1 MASHVVS
8 VVMGGLFH
16 AAILFLVAAGLQVV
30 FGVQRIFNLAC
41 GSFYALGA
49 YVGVAAVQAFIRA
62 GGPPEL
68 FILPLAAAGLLAGLA
83 GIPVERGLLRFIY
96 DRDETFQL
104 LLTFSVVLMLEDLIQ
119 MTWGAAPTST
129 SGLYLVYGKI
139 RILGA
144 AVPTYNLI
152 VIAASVAIAVAI
164 GWLLARTAFGRIV
177 RAAAENR
184 EMAEALGVDMR
195 SVYVRVFTLG
205 CMLGTLGGALVI
217 PSTAAMSEMGVELIV
232 EAFAVVVIGGLGS
245 MRGALAGA
253 LVVGLLRAVA
263 IAVYPALEM
272 LLIYLIVIGVLV
284 IRPRGLFG
292 KAAVA

>member
-104 LLTFSVVLMLEDLIQ
+104 LLTFAVVLMLEDLIQ

-129 SGLYLVYGKI
+129 SGLYLVYGQV

-217 PSTAAMSEMGVELIV
+217 PSTAAMSGMGVELIV

-263 IAVYPALEM
+263 IAVYPSLEM

>member
-49 YVGVAAVQAFIRA
+49 YVGVAAVQAFVWA

-104 LLTFSVVLMLEDLIQ
+104 LLTFAVVLMLEDLIQ

-129 SGLYLVYGKI
+129 SGLYLIYGQV

>member
-68 FILPLAAAGLLAGLA
+68 FILPLAAAGLLAGLV

-104 LLTFSVVLMLEDLIQ
+104 LLTFAVVLMLEDLIQ

-129 SGLYLVYGKI
+129 SGLYLVYGQV

-263 IAVYPALEM
+263 IAVYPSLEM

>member
-104 LLTFSVVLMLEDLIQ
+104 LLTFAVVLMLEDLIQ

-129 SGLYLVYGKI
+129 SGLYLVYGQV

>member
-104 LLTFSVVLMLEDLIQ
+104 LLTFAVVLMLEDLIQ

-129 SGLYLVYGKI
+129 SGLYLVYGQV

-184 EMAEALGVDMR
+184 EMAEALGIDMR

-263 IAVYPALEM
+263 IAVYPSLEM

-292 KAAVA
+292 KVAVA

>member
-68 FILPLAAAGLLAGLA
+68 FILPLTAAGLLAGLA

-104 LLTFSVVLMLEDLIQ
+104 LLTFAVVLMLEDLIQ
-119 MTWGAAPTST
+119 MTWGAAPMST
-129 SGLYLVYGKI
+129 SGLYLVYGQV

-195 SVYVRVFTLG
+195 SVYMRIFTLG

-253 LVVGLLRAVA
+253 LVVGLLRAMA

>member
-1 MASHVVS
+1 MTAHVVS
-8 VVMGGLFH
+8 IIMGGLFH

-30 FGVQRIFNLAC
+30 FGVQRVFNLAC

-49 YVGVAAVQAFIRA
+49 YVGVSAVQAFIRA
-62 GGPPEL
+62 GGRPEL
-68 FILPLAAAGLLAGLA
+68 FVLPLVAAGLLAGLL
-83 GIPVERGLLRFIY
+83 GIVVERGLLRFIY

-104 LLTFSVVLMLEDLIQ
+104 LLTFAIVLMLEDLIQ
-119 MTWGAAPTST
+119 LGWGAAPTST
-129 SGLYLVYGKI
+129 SGLYLAYGQV

-144 AVPTYNLI
+144 AIPTYNLI
-152 VIAASVAIAVAI
+152 VIGASVAIAIGI

-195 SVYVRVFTLG
+195 AVYVRVFTLG

-284 IRPRGLFG
+284 IRPQGLFG

>member
-68 FILPLAAAGLLAGLA
+68 FIIPLAAGGLLAGLA

-104 LLTFSVVLMLEDLIQ
+104 LLTFAVVLMLEDLIQ

-129 SGLYLVYGKI
+129 SGLYLVYGQV

-184 EMAEALGVDMR
+184 EMAEALGVDMG
-195 SVYVRVFTLG
+195 SVCVRVFTLG

-263 IAVYPALEM
+263 IAVYPSLEM

>member
-104 LLTFSVVLMLEDLIQ
+104 LLTFAVVLMLEDLIQ

-129 SGLYLVYGKI
+129 SGLYLVYGQV

-184 EMAEALGVDMR
+184 EMAEALGVDMG

-263 IAVYPALEM
+263 IVVYPALEM

>member
-68 FILPLAAAGLLAGLA
+68 FILPLTAAGLLAGLA

-104 LLTFSVVLMLEDLIQ
+104 LLTFAVVLMLEDLIQ

-129 SGLYLVYGKI
+129 SGLYLVYGQV

-217 PSTAAMSEMGVELIV
+217 PSTAAMSGMGVELIV

-263 IAVYPALEM
+263 IAVYPSLEM